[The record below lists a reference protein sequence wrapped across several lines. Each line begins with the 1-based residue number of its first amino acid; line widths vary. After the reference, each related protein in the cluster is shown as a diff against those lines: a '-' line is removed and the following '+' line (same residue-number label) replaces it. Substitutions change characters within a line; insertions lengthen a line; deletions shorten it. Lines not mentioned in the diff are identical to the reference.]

1 MAHSL
6 ARLLPAAAA
15 VLCLAAQAQQAPADR
30 GIYVCDDGHG
40 RKLTSDRL
48 IPECVTREQRVLNRD
63 GSLRRIIPPSL
74 TAEERAQAEA
84 KEKRAAEE
92 REAQK
97 EAVRRDRNLLSRYP
111 NAAAHEKARE
121 AALDDMRLATKNSEQ
136 RLRDLAVERKPLA
149 EESEFYK
156 GRALPAKLRQQI
168 DANDTAAAA
177 QRELIANQQAE
188 LGRINAMFDAELARL
203 KKLWAG
209 APPGSLGPL
218 SVAGA
223 SAPAK
228 K

>member
-1 MAHSL
+1 MALSL
-6 ARLLPAAAA
+6 I
-15 VLCLAAQAQQAPADR
+15 AQAQQAAGGER

-48 IPECVTREQRVLNRD
+48 IPECTTREQRVLNRD
-63 GSLRRIIPPSL
+63 GSLRRVIPPQL
-74 TAEERAQAEA
+74 TSEERAQAEA
-84 KEKRAAEE
+84 KERRAAEE

-97 EAVRRDRNLLSRYP
+97 DAVRRDRNLLARYA

-121 AALDDMRLATKNSEQ
+121 AALDDMRTAMRNSQQ
-136 RLRDLAVERKPLA
+136 RLRDLAAERKPLT

-156 GRALPAKLRQQI
+156 GRSLPAKLKQQI

-223 SAPAK
+223 SAPARK
-228 K
+228 

>member
-1 MAHSL
+1 MAHPF

-15 VLCLAAQAQQAPADR
+15 VLCLAAQAQPIDR
-30 GIYVCDDGHG
+30 GIYVCDDAHG

-48 IPECVTREQRVLNRD
+48 IAECATREQRVLNRD
-63 GSLRRIIPPSL
+63 GSLRRIIPPQL
-74 TAEERAQAEA
+74 TAEERAQAEV

-97 EAVRRDRNLLSRYP
+97 EAARRDRNLLARYP
-111 NAAAHEKARE
+111 NAAVHDKARE
-121 AALDDMRLATKNSEQ
+121 AALDDMRMATKNSEQ

-156 GRALPAKLRQQI
+156 DRAMPPKLKQQI

-188 LGRINAMFDAELARL
+188 LGRVNAMFDAELARL

-218 SVAGA
+218 AVGTA
-223 SAPAK
+223 SAPARK
-228 K
+228 